1 MRNAALVLGLI
12 GGIIG
17 IFVGLVGYGLAELN
31 DRAEELG
38 NMAPWMEDAQL
49 VRMAS
54 FFAPLLVIAG
64 GAMAKVR
71 ALIGGLLMLLGAAGF
86 YIGFGFHVGTMF
98 PIGMAVL
105 GGVFALAAGK
115 PDEPKSHF

>member
-17 IFVGLVGYGLAELN
+17 IFVGLVGFGLAELN

-38 NMAPWMEDAQL
+38 NMAPWMEDPQL

-64 GAMAKVR
+64 GAMAKMR
-71 ALIGGLLMLLGAAGF
+71 ALIGGILMLVGAAGF
-86 YIGFGFHVGTMF
+86 YVGFGFNVGTMF
-98 PIGMAVL
+98 PIGMAGL
-105 GGVFALAAGK
+105 GGILALAAGR